1 MVQLTPTYN
10 SFLILTQIMELKK
23 EGKIKGKDDPESID
37 AELDADD
44 DNDQRTAEE
53 VAMAKL
59 RSQRESMR
67 NNPVADA
74 YADKIK
80 ARLGGGRTDSGG
92 AGAGAAAPKKTASLG
107 RSSEEEQGGEM
118 NSSSS
123 YLDSINSVDA
133 SMEEENDDDDSDVS
147 DDDLEE
153 FGMSED
159 DLFELVAAKMAEK
172 KAREAEEEREEEE
185 RRRAA
190 AAAASAVESE
200 EREAK
205 LSSGKED
212 SQIDKALKYKAALD
226 KQKAALASP
235 DDVQPKKATSGIGG
249 SWAKNET
256 ANEQTRRPSR
266 GSWGY
271 FERPNDISK
280 AYGGGKRVGAG
291 YTKES
296 TSSATSVE
304 ETRRKLQAYR
314 EKVGI
319 DVQSE
324 KDNAAEIEA
333 ALSIGQRAME
343 RGMYGTA
350 VSALEKVTKW
360 CSTNSQLGGK
370 VFLELAMAYEAVG
383 RTQEAIRVYGTLSKS
398 KIEEIKFNAKR
409 LLYGIEAM
417 QFMRDEAKVK
427 AFQKRNVQDTFIETT
442 GMNTFAE
449 NFDDR
454 YNTAW
459 IDMDSGF
466 FRQLTESV
474 VRGIREARQVVLQA
488 TGSGEVDRRKVV
500 QALRSM
506 SRYFD
511 DALEKEI
518 EENAPQPES
527 VAIMDGK
534 PILEPKK
541 QKQRTMNEEVA
552 SMEQFI
558 LAGPEQMK
566 ADLKG
571 EWRLQLL
578 ADKRGDGVKYFNN
591 TEAWQSFDVS
601 SSMAF
606 ESSIPQGFLGAVNK
620 KGEFQFDEERRIYT
634 QTNVKTG
641 GGGVLQAL
649 MTGSSGAEAGPN
661 GPQQII
667 SVDGVLLVTKYA
679 GKGRAEDLVKNY
691 FAVWR
696 RVEPGTYS
704 SKR

>member
-1 MVQLTPTYN
+1 
-10 SFLILTQIMELKK
+10 MELKK
-23 EGKIKGKDDPESID
+23 EGKIKSKDEADSID

-44 DNDQRTAEE
+44 ANDQRTAEE

-80 ARLGGGRTDSGG
+80 SKLGGGVGGSNKGGG
-92 AGAGAAAPKKTASLG
+92 ASRGAASKKTASLG
-107 RSSEEEQGGEM
+107 RLSPDEQGGDVPSGKM
-118 NSSSS
+118 NASTS
-123 YLDSINSVDA
+123 YLDSIDSVDDA
-133 SMEEENDDDDSDVS
+133 IEGEEYDDGDYVSDEDMEEY
-147 DDDLEE
+147 
-153 FGMSED
+153 GMSED

-172 KAREAEEEREEEE
+172 KAREAEEEREREEE
-185 RRRAA
+185 EKRRAAEAA
-190 AAAASAVESE
+190 AAAV
-200 EREAK
+200 EREEQETK
-205 LSSGKED
+205 LKSGKED

-226 KQKAALASP
+226 KQKAALTST
-235 DDVQPKKATSGIGG
+235 DDVEPKKSTTGIGG

-256 ANEQTRRPSR
+256 ATAETRRPSR

-291 YTKES
+291 YTKDS
-296 TSSATSVE
+296 TSSAASIE

-324 KDNAAEIEA
+324 KDHAAEIEE
-333 ALSIGQRAME
+333 ALSIGQRAMQ

-360 CSTNSQLGGK
+360 CSTNSQQGGK

-383 RTQEAIRVYGTLSKS
+383 RTQEAIRVYSTLSKS
-398 KIEEIKFNAKR
+398 RIEEIKFNAKR

-442 GMNTFAE
+442 GMNTFAD

-466 FRQLTESV
+466 YKQLTESV
-474 VRGIREARQVVLQA
+474 VRGIREARQIVLKA

-518 EENAPQPES
+518 EENAPQPEP
-527 VAIMDGK
+527 VAMMDGK
-534 PILEPKK
+534 PIMAPKRK
-541 QKQRTMNEEVA
+541 KERSMDDEIA
-552 SMEQFI
+552 SMEKFI
-558 LAGPEQMK
+558 LAGPDQMK
-566 ADLKG
+566 ADLQG

-578 ADKRGDGVKYFNN
+578 ADKRGDGVKYFNT
-591 TEAWQSFDVS
+591 TEAWQSFDMS
-601 SSMAF
+601 SSMEF

-620 KGEFQFDEERRIYT
+620 KGEIEFNDERRIYT
-634 QTNVKTG
+634 QTKVRTG
-641 GGGVLQAL
+641 AGGFLQSL

-679 GKGRAEDLVKNY
+679 GKGRTEDLVKNY

-696 RVEPGTYS
+696 RVEPGTFS

>member
-1 MVQLTPTYN
+1 
-10 SFLILTQIMELKK
+10 MELKK
-23 EGKIKGKDDPESID
+23 EGKIKSKDDPGSID

-44 DNDQRTAEE
+44 ENDQRTAEE
-53 VAMAKL
+53 IAMAKL

-80 ARLGGGRTDSGG
+80 AQLGGGRAGGSG
-92 AGAGAAAPKKTASLG
+92 AGSSATAPKKTASLG
-107 RSSEEEQGGEM
+107 RSPEEQGGETKSADM
-118 NSSSS
+118 SSSSS
-123 YLDSINSVDA
+123 YLDSISSVDA
-133 SMEEENDDDDSDVS
+133 GIEGENDEDDSDVS

-153 FGMSED
+153 YGMSED

-190 AAAASAVESE
+190 AAAAAVESE

-226 KQKAALASP
+226 KQKAALASS
-235 DDVQPKKATSGIGG
+235 DGVEPKKTTSGIGG

-256 ANEQTRRPSR
+256 AAEQTRRPSR

-291 YTKES
+291 YTKDS
-296 TSSATSVE
+296 TSSAASVE

-324 KDNAAEIEA
+324 KDNAAEIEE

-398 KIEEIKFNAKR
+398 RIEEIKFNAKR

-466 FRQLTESV
+466 YRQLTESV

-527 VAIMDGK
+527 VASSWMAS
-534 PILEPKK
+534 
-541 QKQRTMNEEVA
+541 QYWNQR
-552 SMEQFI
+552 
-558 LAGPEQMK
+558 
-566 ADLKG
+566 
-571 EWRLQLL
+571 
-578 ADKRGDGVKYFNN
+578 
-591 TEAWQSFDVS
+591 
-601 SSMAF
+601 
-606 ESSIPQGFLGAVNK
+606 NK
-620 KGEFQFDEERRIYT
+620 SRER
-634 QTNVKTG
+634 
-641 GGGVLQAL
+641 
-649 MTGSSGAEAGPN
+649 
-661 GPQQII
+661 
-667 SVDGVLLVTKYA
+667 
-679 GKGRAEDLVKNY
+679 
-691 FAVWR
+691 
-696 RVEPGTYS
+696 
-704 SKR
+704 

>member
-1 MVQLTPTYN
+1 
-10 SFLILTQIMELKK
+10 MELKK
-23 EGKIKGKDDPESID
+23 EGKIKSKEDANSID

-44 DNDQRTAEE
+44 DDDQRTVEE

-80 ARLGGGRTDSGG
+80 SKLGGGVDSSNKGGG
-92 AGAGAAAPKKTASLG
+92 AGRGAAAKKTASLG
-107 RSSEEEQGGEM
+107 RSSPEEQSGDAASGDM
-118 NSSSS
+118 NSSAS
-123 YLDSINSVDA
+123 YLESIDSVDN
-133 SMEEENDDDDSDVS
+133 SDVIEEEEYDDVS
-147 DDDLEE
+147 DEDMEDY
-153 FGMSED
+153 GMSED

-172 KAREAEEEREEEE
+172 KAREAEEEREREEE
-185 RRRAA
+185 EKRRAA
-190 AAAASAVESE
+190 EAAAAVQRE
-200 EREAK
+200 EQETK
-205 LSSGKED
+205 LKSGKED

-226 KQKAALASP
+226 KQKAALAST
-235 DDVQPKKATSGIGG
+235 DDVEPKKTTSGIGG

-256 ANEQTRRPSR
+256 ATAETRRPSR

-291 YTKES
+291 YTKDS
-296 TSSATSVE
+296 TSSAASIE

-324 KDNAAEIEA
+324 KDHADEIEE
-333 ALSIGQRAME
+333 ALSIGQRAMQ

-383 RTQEAIRVYGTLSKS
+383 RTQEAIRVYSTLSKS
-398 KIEEIKFNAKR
+398 RIEEVKFNAKR

-442 GMNTFAE
+442 GMNTFAD

-466 FRQLTESV
+466 YKQLTESV
-474 VRGIREARQVVLQA
+474 VRGIREARQIVLKA

-518 EENAPQPES
+518 EENAPQPEP

-534 PILEPKK
+534 PIMAPKRK
-541 QKQRTMNEEVA
+541 KERSMDEEIA
-552 SMEQFI
+552 SMEKFI
-558 LAGPEQMK
+558 LAAPEQMK
-566 ADLKG
+566 ADLQG

-578 ADKRGDGVKYFNN
+578 ADKRGDGVKYFNT
-591 TEAWQSFDVS
+591 TEAWQTFEMS
-601 SSMAF
+601 SSMEF
-606 ESSIPQGFLGAVNK
+606 ESSIPQGFLGSVNK
-620 KGEFQFDEERRIYT
+620 KGEIEFNDERRVYT

-641 GGGVLQAL
+641 AGGFLQSL
-649 MTGSSGAEAGPN
+649 MSGSSGAEAGPN

-679 GKGRAEDLVKNY
+679 GKGRTEDLVKNY

>member
-1 MVQLTPTYN
+1 
-10 SFLILTQIMELKK
+10 MELKK
-23 EGKIKGKDDPESID
+23 EGKIKSKDDANSID

-44 DNDQRTAEE
+44 DDDQRTAEE

-80 ARLGGGRTDSGG
+80 SKLGGGVGSSNKGGG
-92 AGAGAAAPKKTASLG
+92 AGRGAAAKKTASLG
-107 RSSEEEQGGEM
+107 RSSSDEDEQSGDAASGDM
-118 NSSSS
+118 NSSAS
-123 YLDSINSVDA
+123 YLDSIDSVDNSDA
-133 SMEEENDDDDSDVS
+133 IEEEEYDEDVS
-147 DDDLEE
+147 DEDMEDY
-153 FGMSED
+153 GMSED

-172 KAREAEEEREEEE
+172 KAREAEEEREREEE
-185 RRRAA
+185 EKRRAA
-190 AAAASAVESE
+190 EAAEAVQRE
-200 EREAK
+200 EQETK
-205 LSSGKED
+205 LKSGKED

-226 KQKAALASP
+226 KQKAALAST
-235 DDVQPKKATSGIGG
+235 DDVEPKKTTSGIGG

-256 ANEQTRRPSR
+256 ATAETRRPSR

-291 YTKES
+291 YTKDS
-296 TSSATSVE
+296 KSSAASIE
-304 ETRRKLQAYR
+304 DTRRKLQAYR

-324 KDNAAEIEA
+324 KDHAGEIEE
-333 ALSIGQRAME
+333 ALSIGQRAMQ

-383 RTQEAIRVYGTLSKS
+383 RTQEAIRVYSTLSKS
-398 KIEEIKFNAKR
+398 RIEEVKFNAKR

-442 GMNTFAE
+442 GMNTFAD

-466 FRQLTESV
+466 YKQLTESV
-474 VRGIREARQVVLQA
+474 VRGIREARQIVLKA

-518 EENAPQPES
+518 EENAPQPEP

-534 PILEPKK
+534 PIMAPKRK
-541 QKQRTMNEEVA
+541 KERSMDEEIA
-552 SMEQFI
+552 SMEKFI
-558 LAGPEQMK
+558 LAAPEQMK
-566 ADLKG
+566 ADLQG

-578 ADKRGDGVKYFNN
+578 ADKRGDGVKYFNT
-591 TEAWQSFDVS
+591 TEAWQTFEMS
-601 SSMAF
+601 SSMEF
-606 ESSIPQGFLGAVNK
+606 ESSIPQGFLGSVNK
-620 KGEFQFDEERRIYT
+620 KGEIEFDDERRVYT

-641 GGGVLQAL
+641 AGGFLQSF
-649 MTGSSGAEAGPN
+649 MSGSSGAEAGPN

-679 GKGRAEDLVKNY
+679 GKGRTEDLVKNY

>member
-1 MVQLTPTYN
+1 
-10 SFLILTQIMELKK
+10 MELKK
-23 EGKIKGKDDPESID
+23 EGKIKSKDDANSID
-37 AELDADD
+37 AELDAADD
-44 DNDQRTAEE
+44 DDQRTAEE

-80 ARLGGGRTDSGG
+80 CKLGGGVGSSNKG
-92 AGAGAAAPKKTASLG
+92 AGAGRGAAAKKTASLG
-107 RSSEEEQGGEM
+107 RSSSDEDEQSGDAAASRDM
-118 NSSSS
+118 NSSAS
-123 YLDSINSVDA
+123 YLDSINSVDNIDA
-133 SMEEENDDDDSDVS
+133 IEEEEYDDDVS
-147 DDDLEE
+147 DEDMEDY
-153 FGMSED
+153 GMSED

-172 KAREAEEEREEEE
+172 KAREAEEEREREEE
-185 RRRAA
+185 EKRRAA
-190 AAAASAVESE
+190 EAAAAVQRE
-200 EREAK
+200 EQETK
-205 LSSGKED
+205 LKSGKED

-226 KQKAALASP
+226 KQKAALAST
-235 DDVQPKKATSGIGG
+235 DDVEPKKTTSSIGG

-256 ANEQTRRPSR
+256 ATAETRRPSR

-291 YTKES
+291 YTKDS

-324 KDNAAEIEA
+324 KDHAAEIEE
-333 ALSIGQRAME
+333 ALSIGQRAMQ

-383 RTQEAIRVYGTLSKS
+383 RTQEAIRVFSTLSKS
-398 KIEEIKFNAKR
+398 RIEEVKFNAKR

-442 GMNTFAE
+442 GMNTFAD

-466 FRQLTESV
+466 YKQLTESV
-474 VRGIREARQVVLQA
+474 VRGIREARQIVLKA

-518 EENAPQPES
+518 EENAPQPEP

-534 PILEPKK
+534 PIMAPKRK
-541 QKQRTMNEEVA
+541 KERSMDEEIA
-552 SMEQFI
+552 SMEKFI
-558 LAGPEQMK
+558 LAAPEQMK
-566 ADLKG
+566 ADLQG

-578 ADKRGDGVKYFNN
+578 ADKRGDGVKYFNT
-591 TEAWQSFDVS
+591 TEAWQTFDMS
-601 SSMAF
+601 SSMEF
-606 ESSIPQGFLGAVNK
+606 ESSIPQGFLGSVNK
-620 KGEFQFDEERRIYT
+620 KGEIEFNDERRIYT

-641 GGGVLQAL
+641 AGGFLQSL
-649 MTGSSGAEAGPN
+649 MSGSSGAEAGPN

-679 GKGRAEDLVKNY
+679 GKGRTEDLVKNY

>member
-1 MVQLTPTYN
+1 
-10 SFLILTQIMELKK
+10 MELKK
-23 EGKIKGKDDPESID
+23 EGKIKSKEDANSID

-44 DNDQRTAEE
+44 DDDQRTAEE

-80 ARLGGGRTDSGG
+80 SKLGGGVGSSNKGGG
-92 AGAGAAAPKKTASLG
+92 AGRGAAAKKTASLG
-107 RSSEEEQGGEM
+107 RSSPDEQSGDAASGDM
-118 NSSSS
+118 NSSVS
-123 YLDSINSVDA
+123 YLNSIDSVDNIDSI
-133 SMEEENDDDDSDVS
+133 EEEEYDDDVS
-147 DDDLEE
+147 DEDMEDY
-153 FGMSED
+153 GMSED

-172 KAREAEEEREEEE
+172 KAREAEEEREREEE
-185 RRRAA
+185 EKRRAA
-190 AAAASAVESE
+190 EAAAAVQRE
-200 EREAK
+200 EQETK
-205 LSSGKED
+205 LKSGKED

-226 KQKAALASP
+226 KQKAALAST
-235 DDVQPKKATSGIGG
+235 DDVEPKKTTSGIGG

-256 ANEQTRRPSR
+256 ATAETRRPSR

-291 YTKES
+291 YTKDS
-296 TSSATSVE
+296 TSSAASIE

-324 KDNAAEIEA
+324 KDHADEIEE
-333 ALSIGQRAME
+333 ALSIGQRAMQ

-383 RTQEAIRVYGTLSKS
+383 RTQEAIRVYSTLSKS
-398 KIEEIKFNAKR
+398 RIEEVKFNAKR

-442 GMNTFAE
+442 GMNTFAD

-466 FRQLTESV
+466 YKQLTESV
-474 VRGIREARQVVLQA
+474 VRGIREARQIVLKA

-518 EENAPQPES
+518 EENAPQPEP

-534 PILEPKK
+534 PIMAPKRK
-541 QKQRTMNEEVA
+541 KERSMDEEIA
-552 SMEQFI
+552 SMEKFI
-558 LAGPEQMK
+558 LAAPEQMK
-566 ADLKG
+566 ADLQG

-578 ADKRGDGVKYFNN
+578 ADKRGDGVKYFNT
-591 TEAWQSFDVS
+591 TEAWQTFEMS
-601 SSMAF
+601 SSMEF
-606 ESSIPQGFLGAVNK
+606 ESSIPQGFLGSVNK
-620 KGEFQFDEERRIYT
+620 KGEIEFNDERRVYT

-641 GGGVLQAL
+641 AGGFLQSL
-649 MTGSSGAEAGPN
+649 MSGSSGAEAGPN

-679 GKGRAEDLVKNY
+679 GKGRTEDLVKNY

>member
-1 MVQLTPTYN
+1 
-10 SFLILTQIMELKK
+10 MELKK
-23 EGKIKGKDDPESID
+23 EGKIKSKDDANSID

-44 DNDQRTAEE
+44 DDDQRTAEE

-80 ARLGGGRTDSGG
+80 SKLGGGVGSSNKGGG
-92 AGAGAAAPKKTASLG
+92 AGRGAAAKKTASLG
-107 RSSEEEQGGEM
+107 RSSSDEDEQSGDAASGDM
-118 NSSSS
+118 NSSAS
-123 YLDSINSVDA
+123 YLDSIDSVDNSDA
-133 SMEEENDDDDSDVS
+133 IEEEEYDEDVS
-147 DDDLEE
+147 DEDMEDY
-153 FGMSED
+153 GMSED

-172 KAREAEEEREEEE
+172 KAREAEEEREREEE
-185 RRRAA
+185 EKRRAA
-190 AAAASAVESE
+190 EAAEAVQRE
-200 EREAK
+200 EQETK
-205 LSSGKED
+205 LKSGKED

-226 KQKAALASP
+226 KQKAALAST
-235 DDVQPKKATSGIGG
+235 DDVEPKKTTSGIGG

-256 ANEQTRRPSR
+256 AKAETRRPSR

-291 YTKES
+291 YTKDS
-296 TSSATSVE
+296 KSSAASIE
-304 ETRRKLQAYR
+304 DTRRKLQAYR

-324 KDNAAEIEA
+324 KDHAGEIEE
-333 ALSIGQRAME
+333 ALSIGQRAMQ

-383 RTQEAIRVYGTLSKS
+383 RTQEAIRVYSTLSKS
-398 KIEEIKFNAKR
+398 RIEEVKFNAKR

-442 GMNTFAE
+442 GMNTFAD

-466 FRQLTESV
+466 YKQLTESV
-474 VRGIREARQVVLQA
+474 VRGIREARQIVLKA

-518 EENAPQPES
+518 EENAPQPEP

-534 PILEPKK
+534 PIMAPKRK
-541 QKQRTMNEEVA
+541 KERSMDEEIA
-552 SMEQFI
+552 SMEKFI
-558 LAGPEQMK
+558 LAAPEQMK
-566 ADLKG
+566 ADLQG

-578 ADKRGDGVKYFNN
+578 ADKRGDGVKYFNT
-591 TEAWQSFDVS
+591 TEAWQTFEMS
-601 SSMAF
+601 SSMEF
-606 ESSIPQGFLGAVNK
+606 ESSIPQGFLGSVNK
-620 KGEFQFDEERRIYT
+620 KGEIEFDDERRVYT

-641 GGGVLQAL
+641 AGGFLQSF
-649 MTGSSGAEAGPN
+649 MSGSSGAEAGPN

-679 GKGRAEDLVKNY
+679 GKGRTEDLVKNY